1 MGFCPIRAARAP
13 ERRASAAIRATARC
27 RWRWATRRVIYLLRL
42 REQWSYDG
50 VWLNS
55 FKALTG
61 HLQRQQSLLHYKEAG
76 ARAHDPRKGYT
87 RGPLRHIRKP

>member
-13 ERRASAAIRATARC
+13 ERRASAAVRATARC

-55 FKALTG
+55 FKDLTKHLERRKGLLQFADAAVRAL
-61 HLQRQQSLLHYKEAG
+61 
-76 ARAHDPRKGYT
+76 DPRKGYK
-87 RGPLRHIRKP
+87 RGPLRHIRKQ